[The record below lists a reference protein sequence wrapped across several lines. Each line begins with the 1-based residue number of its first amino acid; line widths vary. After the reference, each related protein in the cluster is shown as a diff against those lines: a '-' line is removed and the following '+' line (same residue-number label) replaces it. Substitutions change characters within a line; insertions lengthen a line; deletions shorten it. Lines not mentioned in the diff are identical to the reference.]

1 MNTIVGIEN
10 EENFVRCI
18 DNKKYF
24 DLSKHLQYFLRYLFP
39 FVDASEKFHCF
50 QTRNFMKPDI
60 CISLQSEMR
69 YVSLKY
75 GEADTVHNE
84 NILTFK
90 KFLEE
95 NGISQEAINT
105 YLLYHYGDGTTD
117 GSGKRRLGS
126 VEVRF
131 HYEEEIKKLNE
142 EFNQSKEFIKKFA
155 DRVMFQG
162 VNPQA
167 NCADFIYHGDVD
179 YGVFMSRYQLM
190 QHIDKKN
197 WDFMTGCVHIGPFV
211 VRPHARYSNK
221 EIRNEEHRHTV
232 VVNYPKII
240 QDIMYIFPRYA
251 FDENHDYNV
260 NFHH

>member
-1 MNTIVGIEN
+1 MNTVVGIEN
-10 EENFVRCI
+10 EENFVKSI
-18 DNKKYF
+18 DNKTYF
-24 DLSKHLQYFLRYLFP
+24 ELTKHLQYFLHYLFP
-39 FVDASEKFHCF
+39 VINDSVKFHCF
-50 QTRNFMKPDI
+50 QTRNFCKPDV
-60 CISLQSEMR
+60 CISLESEMR

-75 GEADTVHNE
+75 GECETVHNE
-84 NILTFK
+84 NIITFK

-95 NGISQEAINT
+95 NGISKEAINT

-117 GSGKRRLGS
+117 GTGKRRLGS

-131 HYEEEIKKLNE
+131 HYEKEIIKLNE
-142 EFNQSKEFIKKFA
+142 ELNKSKDFVKKFA
-155 DRVMFQG
+155 ERVMFQG

-167 NCADFIYHGDVD
+167 NCAEYIYHGDID
-179 YGVFMSRYQLM
+179 YGVFMSKYQMM
-190 QHIDKKN
+190 QHLDKKN
-197 WDFMTGCVHIGPFV
+197 YDYMTSCVHIGPFV

-221 EIRNEEHRHTV
+221 AIRNEEHRHTV

-240 QDIMYIFPRYA
+240 QDIMYIFPRYP